1 MMGLN
6 ELACALGFAMIFE
19 CLLPM
24 IAPAR
29 WRRMLKSLSGLPDP
43 VISKAAAAGVACG
56 LALVWLFQSG
66 MISF

>member
-43 VISKAAAAGVACG
+43 VISKAAATGVDLG
-56 LALVWLFQSG
+56 LAMALLFQPR
-66 MISF
+66 MT